1 MKCKRY
7 TRARLSRLLTHALL
21 GVDRA
26 LVAAH
31 PAPTYAR
38 LLGVR
43 EGAEPLLNALSART
57 RIPVVTRATALRGDP
72 VFDLECRATDVWAL
86 LHDAPELRRMGR
98 EFREKF
104 IRQG

>member
-1 MKCKRY
+1 MSIGIFLGTILFGLQIY
-7 TRARLSRLLTHALL
+7 NDFAGYSEIAL
-21 GVDRA
+21 GS
-26 LVAAH
+26 
-31 PAPTYAR
+31 AR